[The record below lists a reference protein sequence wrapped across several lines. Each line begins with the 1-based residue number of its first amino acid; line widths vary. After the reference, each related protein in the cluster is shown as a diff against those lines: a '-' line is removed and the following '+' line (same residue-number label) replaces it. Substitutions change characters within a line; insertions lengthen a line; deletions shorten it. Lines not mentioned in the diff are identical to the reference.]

1 MISGKGVL
9 VGGNTS
15 RTSTEIKKCLYAC
28 MHSALFSLTGGNRS
42 GGGGG
47 GGDFMLCTENSQGMM
62 TIR

>member
-47 GGDFMLCTENSQGMM
+47 GGFYVMYREQPGYDDD
-62 TIR
+62 